1 MVLLFKSGAAAGVPR
16 VPRLFRSRNHLDGVS
31 EADLTFSEHPRVDSA
46 PSRMKLLRDSDE
58 FSVDER
64 AFDCFAGV
72 GERGD
77 LEQDLVAKPELRTG
91 NSQTPIDPFQSHVF
105 SDCPDIDGM
114 TFGLERTDSLNRKN
128 ANRFFGPAVVLL
140 VVLCVSYEP

>member
-1 MVLLFKSGAAAGVPR
+1 
-16 VPRLFRSRNHLDGVS
+16 
-31 EADLTFSEHPRVDSA
+31 
-46 PSRMKLLRDSDE
+46 MKLLRDADE

-91 NSQTPIDPFQSHVF
+91 NSQTPVDPFQSHVF
-105 SDCPDIDGM
+105 SDRPDIDRM
-114 TFGLERTDSLNRKN
+114 TFSLERTDPLNRVN
-128 ANRFFGPAVVLL
+128 ANCVFGSAVVFL